1 MLDVELPAD
10 LMVEPETPNRKKKKP
25 AGTTP
30 ASSGGGTDEGEPLR
44 RLTVQELHA
53 RHADSSDDSDEEE
66 FDGQP
71 IGDLATEVA

>member
-1 MLDVELPAD
+1 MLDVDLPAD
-10 LMVEPETPNRKKKKP
+10 LMAEPETPNRRKKKP

-30 ASSGGGTDEGEPLR
+30 ASGGGGTDEGEPLR

-66 FDGQP
+66 EINSP
-71 IGDLATEVA
+71 LSV